1 MKKNRILNIIL
12 IVLIILFTI
21 SNVEKRFQNDTFFD
35 IPIGKYILENGID
48 MMDHFTWH
56 TNLTYTYSHWL
67 FGIVEAVLYD
77 TFGFAGVYA
86 MVLVIAAITGIVIF
100 AILNKMGNN
109 RILAFLITIMTIYI
123 GAHGFAARAQII
135 TFLLFIIEFYC
146 IEKLVKTDKTMYMII
161 LIIIPI
167 IVANIHA
174 SVWIISFI
182 FYLPYLAEF
191 VIWIVLNKLKII
203 NPNGKI
209 IIEKRNIKKL
219 LITMFIATL
228 TGWVTPLGD
237 VPYIFMYNNITGLST
252 EYIQELQPLQL
263 INNQGIFL
271 ILSIYIGILTFTK
284 TKVKITDAIYML
296 GFSIMTFAVIRSCF
310 YLIFIGAFLIARL
323 ITDCLKEYNINLFEK
338 IEENLLEKPRNL
350 AFCTLCVFAISICG
364 IFKQIPKEF
373 VDVAVYP
380 VQATEYILENLD
392 IENMRI
398 YNGFN
403 YGSYLELKGIPAF
416 MDSRSEMYCEEFN
429 DTTILQDVI
438 ALENGVVTYNEIFKK
453 YDITHVL
460 IPNYYRINPYIADD
474 EEYHIIYQDD
484 AFTLY
489 EKIK

>member
-1 MKKNRILNIIL
+1 MKKNKMLDIIL

-77 TFGFAGVYA
+77 TFGFSGIYA
-86 MVLVIAAITGIVIF
+86 MVLVIASITAIAIF
-100 AILNKMGNN
+100 VILNKMGNN
-109 RILAFLITIMTIYI
+109 KIFAFLITIMTIYI
-123 GAHGFAARAQII
+123 GAHAFAARAQLV

-146 IEKLVKTDKTMYMII
+146 IEKLVKTDKIIYMII

-167 IVANIHA
+167 IIANVHA

-191 VIWIVLNKLKII
+191 VIWIVLNKLKMI
-203 NPNGKI
+203 NPNGKVI
-209 IIEKRNIKKL
+209 LEKRNIKKL
-219 LITMFIATL
+219 VITLIITTL
-228 TGWVTPLGD
+228 TGCFTPLGN
-237 VPYIFMYNNITGLST
+237 VPYMFMYNNITGLST
-252 EYIQELQPLQL
+252 QYIQELQPLQL
-263 INNQGIFL
+263 INAPGIFL
-271 ILSIYIGILTFTK
+271 ILSIYIGILIFTR
-284 TKVKITDAIYML
+284 TKVKATDAIFML
-296 GFSIMTFAVIRSCF
+296 GFTIMTFAVIRSCF

-323 ITDCLKEYNINLFEK
+323 ITDCLKEYDINIFEK
-338 IEENLLEKPRNL
+338 LEKNLLAKPKKL
-350 AFCTLCVFAISICG
+350 AFCCLCVLSISICG
-364 IFKQIPKEF
+364 IFEEIPKEF
-373 VDVAVYP
+373 VDITGYP
-380 VQATEYILENLD
+380 VQATEYILENVD

-429 DTTILQDVI
+429 DTTILED
-438 ALENGVVTYNEIFKK
+438 AMNLENGIVSYKEIFKK
-453 YDITHVL
+453 YEITHVL
-460 IPNYYRINPYIADD
+460 IPNSYRINPYISED
-474 EEYHIIYQDD
+474 EEYHILYQDD
-484 AFTLY
+484 AFILY
-489 EKIK
+489 EK